1 MSLSEMVAT
10 EEKLF
15 VNSYARKLHHG
26 KEQKYCL
33 PISGQP
39 SLYELCGVGFL
50 TEAVWH
56 NTRGVDRKFLL
67 KFFRHLRQKTLNDFC
82 TTHPVRQS
90 SHNLKIG
97 WISHNLQHCHNHHYH
112 CYHHQH
118 RVAKCH
124 RYGRYIYVNF
134 LEVWG
139 QILEFNIRA
148 SDVG

>member
-1 MSLSEMVAT
+1 MVLSELAAT
-10 EEKLF
+10 KEKLF

-67 KFFRHLRQKTLNDFC
+67 KFFRHSRQKTLNDFC

-97 WISHNLQHCHNHHYH
+97 RISQSGTALTSNITIIVIISVITSIQH
-112 CYHHQH
+112 
-118 RVAKCH
+118 H
-124 RYGRYIYVNF
+124 RYHDPD
-134 LEVWG
+134 
-139 QILEFNIRA
+139 QHHK
-148 SDVG
+148 